1 MNSAVRVLAWLV
13 LTCFVCCIGC
23 IYVVARDNY
32 HCCCCIYAGE
42 LALNSLVPWMFV
54 KHHYLLSR
62 YVTILHSALA
72 SVIWPS
78 ATLFSDH
85 HGLFL
90 AIVSANR
97 WMNSST
103 NVPYWVVALRV
114 GCVLSQVIAA
124 SRDLPFEVELYTLTL
139 TTCMI
144 TNKQN
149 HNVVD
154 YSSDCICLEIYL
166 HSLM

>member
-1 MNSAVRVLAWLV
+1 
-13 LTCFVCCIGC
+13 
-23 IYVVARDNY
+23 
-32 HCCCCIYAGE
+32 
-42 LALNSLVPWMFV
+42 
-54 KHHYLLSR
+54 
-62 YVTILHSALA
+62 
-72 SVIWPS
+72 
-78 ATLFSDH
+78 
-85 HGLFL
+85 
-90 AIVSANR
+90 
-97 WMNSST
+97 MNSST